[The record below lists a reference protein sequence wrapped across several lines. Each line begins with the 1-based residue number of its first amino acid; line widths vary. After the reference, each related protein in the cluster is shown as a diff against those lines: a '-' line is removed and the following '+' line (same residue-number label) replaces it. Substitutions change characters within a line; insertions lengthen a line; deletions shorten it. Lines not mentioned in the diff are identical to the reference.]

1 MQSTKIAIE
10 PDGAITMIYSDD
22 AAELLDHGAAVIR
35 RVSNVEPDAHGH
47 WWATMVD
54 KREHL
59 PALPAP
65 CPRGVLR
72 HDGTVQMGPFKLRAE
87 ALDAEIAYLE
97 AQLF

>member
-22 AAELLDHGAAVIR
+22 AAELIDQGAAVIR
-35 RVSNVEPDAHGH
+35 RVSNVEPADPDLCRAAGVPAAG
-47 WWATMVD
+47 WMATMTD
-54 KREHL
+54 
-59 PALPAP
+59 
-65 CPRGVLR
+65 GIVL
-72 HDGTVQMGPFKLRAE
+72 GPYRLRAE